1 MDVLR
6 GRVPLNA
13 NDASKLY
20 RSKKSFLHADLH
32 HNKNHNIFEDGYNKR
47 TVLNDSMEPVE
58 VSAYVQASNPNA
70 IELAH
75 YNSSPNRQGNVVGAG
90 SPATSLRKSPTK
102 EKYGKIGALYNPNNI
117 DPRSYEN

>member
-32 HNKNHNIFEDGYNKR
+32 HNKNHNIFEDGYHKR
-47 TVLNDSMEPVE
+47 TVLNDSLEPVE
-58 VSAYVQASNPNA
+58 VSSYV
-70 IELAH
+70 
-75 YNSSPNRQGNVVGAG
+75 
-90 SPATSLRKSPTK
+90 
-102 EKYGKIGALYNPNNI
+102 
-117 DPRSYEN
+117 